1 MWLQCNS
8 SSLNISWW
16 MKELQIVHRHLVSLR
31 CARLWN
37 GRYCQRCRSL
47 PPRATFRWSQRPGC
61 AHGLQ
66 DFDNSRATLLVWP
79 VCLVFTRAWLL
90 PRFCLGN
97 ARRSERC
104 GFGSGFAAFHMK
116 RRPRPVFDRLI
127 VRVGNFEFSN
137 VLPNICRQSPSDL
150 FMQSTCKNYHWVQE
164 LETLTGVAW
173 DWNIDCLLVSS
184 WIFQ

>member
-1 MWLQCNS
+1 
-8 SSLNISWW
+8 

-184 WIFQ
+184 WILQ